1 MPTTPPIS
9 PLTIPGL
16 FITGTD
22 TGVGKTLVTGAI
34 AALLVHHHRVVA
46 VAKPITTGCVH
57 RREGLV
63 SEDAEWLAH
72 CARTRHPLD
81 LVCPQRYAEPLA
93 PAVAADRAGVPVD
106 YAAIDRALRIMSE
119 GADVMLVEGIGGI
132 MVPIDPRHTVL
143 DLVRWLNIPAIVVAR
158 AGLGTINHT
167 LLTIGALRQQGIP
180 VAGVVINRYPTD
192 TPPPA
197 EETNPRAIERWGK
210 TKVLCL
216 VPECPM
222 LAQTLPAVP
231 ASVTGAV
238 GQVDWMGLL
247 TAPLP

>member
-1 MPTTPPIS
+1 MPNAPPIS
-9 PLTIPGL
+9 PLSIPGL

-22 TGVGKTLVTGAI
+22 TSVGKTLVTGAI
-34 AALLVHHHRVVA
+34 ASLLVHQKQCVA
-46 VAKPITTGCVH
+46 VAKPIATGCVH

-72 CARTRHPLD
+72 CAQTRHPLD

-93 PAVAADRAGVPVD
+93 PAVAADRANVPVD
-106 YAAIDRALRIMSE
+106 HAAIGRAIRIMSE

-132 MVPIDPRHTVL
+132 MVPIDPQHTVL
-143 DLVRWLNIPAIVVAR
+143 DLVRWLQIPALVVAR

-167 LLTIGALRQQGIP
+167 LMTIAALRQANIK

-192 TPPPA
+192 TPPSA

-216 VPECPM
+216 VPECPT

-231 ASVTGAV
+231 ASVAAAV
-238 GQVDWMGLL
+238 GQVDWMGLMEINQ
-247 TAPLP
+247 P

>member
-1 MPTTPPIS
+1 
-9 PLTIPGL
+9 
-16 FITGTD
+16 
-22 TGVGKTLVTGAI
+22 
-34 AALLVHHHRVVA
+34 
-46 VAKPITTGCVH
+46 VAKPIATGCVH

-72 CARTRHPLD
+72 CAQTRHPLD

-93 PAVAADRAGVPVD
+93 PGVAADRANVPVD
-106 YAAIDRALRIMSE
+106 HAAIGRAIRIMSE

-143 DLVRWLNIPAIVVAR
+143 DLVRWLQIPALVVAR

-167 LLTIGALRQQGIP
+167 LMTIAALRQANIK

-192 TPPPA
+192 TPPSA
-197 EETNPRAIERWGK
+197 EETNPRAIERWGE

-216 VPECPM
+216 VPECPT

-231 ASVTGAV
+231 ASVAAAV
-238 GQVDWMGLL
+238 GQVDWMGLMEINQ
-247 TAPLP
+247 P